1 MSKTGFSLQP
11 ASEPGTPVHPVRR
24 LSSLALALLSAYALP
39 AIAAGLPTLQEVTVS
54 SGSKDL
60 IGIAEAASEGTVTA
74 RQLANRP
81 LLRPAEVMEVVPGMV
96 VTQHSGDGKANQYF
110 LRGFNLDHGSDFST
124 LVMGMPVNMVSHA
137 HGQGYMDL
145 NFLIPELVSTVKY
158 KKGVYGAEDGDFA
171 TSGSARIDYQRKL
184 NAPFVELGLGQHNYR
199 RLLAAGSSELNGF
212 SLLAGVELAGN
223 NGPWEQPENLS
234 KQNAVFRLS
243 SGTAANGFAL
253 TAMLYKAEWTAS
265 EHVPERAISS
275 GEIGRYGTLV
285 KNDGGQ
291 THRYSLSGEWA
302 TTDEKG
308 ATRANL
314 YVIDY
319 GLNLFSAPSGYISG
333 LAGDQHEQADERLVW
348 GGELRHSW
356 FLGPQCKDSELMAG
370 IQLRQDRIASVGLYN
385 TENRQRTNTV
395 REDRI
400 TETASG
406 LFMEIKTQWL
416 PWLRS
421 SIGARYDQ
429 IRAEVIALGG
439 ANNMENGGDV
449 SAHQASPKLGAVFGP
464 FALLG
469 PTEFYAN
476 WGHGFHSNDA
486 RGATTRTNP
495 QNGASIDTLPL
506 IVKARGSELGIRVV
520 PLPGWSSSLSIW
532 QMELASE
539 LVFIGDEGVTE
550 PKGASQRSGLEWSNY
565 FTPIPGLIV
574 DADLALSKARFKTEV
589 NGGRHVPNAIP
600 LTASLGLTLD
610 GGGRW
615 FGGIRVRYLAPYS
628 LEETGSEKSQAFWMA
643 NLKAGYRFNK
653 QWQLSLDVLN
663 LFDKKANDIE
673 YWGGACTRSEAT
685 LGTAGCGGGSAI
697 DGHLVHPLEPRTVRL
712 GLRVNF

>member
-1 MSKTGFSLQP
+1 MSKTGFNFKP
-11 ASEPGTPVHPVRR
+11 RRNPVRR
-24 LSSLALALLSAYALP
+24 LSSLALLSACALP
-39 AIAAGLPTLQEVTVS
+39 LFAAGLPTLQEVTVS

-60 IGIAEAASEGTVTA
+60 IGVADSASEGTVTA

-124 LVMGMPVNMVSHA
+124 QVMGMPVNLVSHA

-145 NFLIPELVSTVKY
+145 NFLIPELVGTIKY

-184 NAPFVELGLGQHNYR
+184 TAPFVELGLGQHNYR
-199 RLLAAGSSELNGF
+199 RLLAAGSREFNGF
-212 SLLAGVELAGN
+212 NLLAGVELAGN
-223 NGPWEQPENLS
+223 DGPWEQPENLA

-265 EHVPERAISS
+265 EHVPERAIGS

-285 KNDGGQ
+285 KHDGGQ

-308 ATRANL
+308 ATRASL

-333 LAGDQHEQADERLVW
+333 LAGDQHEQADKRLVW
-348 GGELRHSW
+348 GGELRHGW
-356 FLGPQCKDSELMAG
+356 FLGPQFKDSELMAG

-385 TENRQRTNTV
+385 TDNRQRTNTV
-395 REDRI
+395 RKDRI

-406 LFMEIKTQWL
+406 LFMEVKTQWL
-416 PWLRS
+416 PWLRT
-421 SIGARYDQ
+421 SIGGRYDL
-429 IRAEVIALGG
+429 IRAEVMALGG
-439 ANNMENGGDV
+439 ANNMENGGNV
-449 SAHQASPKLGAVFGP
+449 SAHQTSPKLGAVFGP

-495 QNGASIDTLPL
+495 QDGSPIETVPL
-506 IVKARGSELGIRVV
+506 IVKARGSELGVRVA
-520 PLPGWSSSLSIW
+520 PLPGWNSSLSIW

-550 PKGASQRSGLEWSNY
+550 PRGASQRSGLEWSNY
-565 FTPIPGLIV
+565 FAPLPGLIV
-574 DADLALSKARFKTEV
+574 DVDLALSKARFKSEV

-600 LTASLGLTLD
+600 LTASLGLTVDD
-610 GGGRW
+610 GGPW
-615 FGGIRVRYLAPYS
+615 FGGVRVRYLGAYN
-628 LEETGSEKSQAFWMA
+628 LEETGSEKSKAFWMA

-663 LFDKKANDIE
+663 PFDKKANDIE
-673 YWGGACTRSEAT
+673 YWGGACTRREAT
-685 LGTAGCGGGSAI
+685 LGSAGCGSGSAI
-697 DGHLVHPLEPRTVRL
+697 DGRLVHPLEPRTVRL